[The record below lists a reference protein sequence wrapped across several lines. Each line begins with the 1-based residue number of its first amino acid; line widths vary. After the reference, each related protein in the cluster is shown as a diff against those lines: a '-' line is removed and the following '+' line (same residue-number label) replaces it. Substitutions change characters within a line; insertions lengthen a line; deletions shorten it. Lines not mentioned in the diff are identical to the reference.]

1 MSQKSLWAAM
11 PFNAIMA
18 AALAVFP
25 VIASPSLAADLLTV
39 GSDAPSL
46 DIEHWIQDGNGKFKH
61 VKEFEKGKVYVVE
74 FWATWCGPCVQ
85 SMPHLAQLQSDYAT
99 KGVQIISISDEDM
112 GTIDSFLA
120 REVRGGKAVEADGK
134 KQTYRELTSA
144 YCLTTDPDRS
154 VAIAYME
161 AARQGG
167 IPTAFIV
174 GKDSKIEWIGHPMRM
189 DETLAAVV
197 EDRWDR
203 AAYIAELKMQEEL
216 NNAVQEID
224 GLVQRKEFD
233 KAIELADKL
242 VEKHPKVFQIKVLK
256 LEVMVLGDKSE
267 VATAYAESLFKDMA
281 DRPDLVSVIAWHL
294 YEANATGRLKA
305 ESMVPVAIQ
314 AMEQAITKL
323 EKENKANAMDTLAHL
338 LSLKGENA
346 KAIEIETKAIE
357 MASQQDKA
365 FMQQF
370 LEQLKSQQQ

>member
-1 MSQKSLWAAM
+1 MSQKSFWAVL
-11 PFNAIMA
+11 PLNVV
-18 AALAVFP
+18 LAVALVVFP
-25 VIASPSLAADLLTV
+25 AFAYRSLAADLLSV

-46 DIEHWIQDGNGKFKH
+46 DIEHWIQDGNGKFQH

-85 SMPHLAQLQSDYAT
+85 SMPHLAQLQADYAT

-112 GTIDSFLA
+112 GTIDAFLA
-120 REVRGGKAVEADGK
+120 REVRGSKPTEADGK

-154 VAIAYME
+154 VAVAYME

-216 NNAVQEID
+216 NNAVQDID

-256 LEVMVLGDKSE
+256 LEVMVLGGKAE
-267 VATAYAESLFKDMA
+267 VAAAYAESLFKDMA
-281 DRPDLVSVIAWHL
+281 DRPDIVSVIAWHL

-305 ESMVPVAIQ
+305 ESMVPIAIQ
-314 AMEQAITKL
+314 AMEQAIAKL